1 MVLVFDP
8 IRFFLFS
15 ILKFFLGLIWYSP
28 SLFGDTWME
37 EAKIC
42 HEEIDE
48 MKQSGK
54 IVFLYLT
61 QFFLQSFSLF
71 IHYQLLIWY
80 NQIMIDSLYFTLL
93 LFIGFIIP
101 SFFESYMWESKSM
114 KVFIINS
121 GYNLFA
127 MMFFLVFIFLFE
139 DEIR

>member
-42 HEEIDE
+42 HVEIDE

-127 MMFFLVFIFLFE
+127 MMFFLVFIFLLE

>member
-127 MMFFLVFIFLFE
+127 MMFFLVFIFLLE